1 MFEYILK
8 NIYFEKNI
16 FLIFF
21 NILILKIKK
30 INLINEISKQLK
42 SMHYEEEKKK
52 EEISTTLICYS
63 FSYSRVYIFQ
73 AASSKFQH

>member
-1 MFEYILK
+1 VFD
-8 NIYFEKNI
+8 I
-16 FLIFF
+16 FLKIIYLEKIFF

-30 INLINEISKQLK
+30 IISLMESPSNLNPCIMKR
-42 SMHYEEEKKK
+42 KKK

-63 FSYSRVYIFQ
+63 FSYPRVYILQ

>member
-1 MFEYILK
+1 M
-8 NIYFEKNI
+8 
-16 FLIFF
+16 
-21 NILILKIKK
+21 LKIKK

-63 FSYSRVYIFQ
+63 FSYSRVYILQ